1 MAYDWLKGVADEY
14 DTIVIGSGLGGLTG
28 ANVLAKAGHRVLL
41 LEHHYQFGGL
51 ATWFTRKGGHIFDIS
66 LHGFPSGMIKSCR
79 KYWTKE
85 IADSIVQLRDIRFV
99 NPQMDVW
106 TTFTRDDY
114 TRVLVEQF
122 RIERPKVEEF
132 FAYLRSMNYYDNN
145 PETTRELFNRFFP
158 GRDDVHRLLME
169 PIAYANGSTL
179 DDPAITYGIVF
190 SNFMGAGV
198 YTFRG
203 GSDLLIEKMVEE
215 LKRNGVECRKRV
227 LVDRI
232 LVEER
237 DGRKVAAGIVAKN
250 GRVIRAKAILSN
262 ANIKNTIFRL
272 AGEDAFPPEFVE
284 AARAVRINS
293 SSCQVYLGIRK
304 GESIP
309 HIGDLVFTSD
319 APMFSSEELTDFH
332 TSSRT
337 FSVYYPDT
345 RPGSDRYTVVV
356 SLNGRYPD
364 WSKLTESEY
373 ANHKNRLIEES
384 IVALERFIPGVRT
397 KIDWTE
403 AATPRTI
410 ERYTTHLGGTSFGT
424 KFEGLKV
431 SMDLSDKLP
440 GLYHAGSV
448 GIIMSGWLGT
458 INYGVI
464 TANKIDKFLF
474 AEKQRAAPVA
484 AASLTPANPLMP
496 SVTDLIPHRP
506 PFLFVDE
513 IVSEGPDTLVARR
526 TWRADEDFYRG
537 HYPGA
542 PITPGVLLC
551 EAVFQTGALFMAR
564 QAQAAGTGSASGVP
578 LLAKISD
585 VRFRNPVYPGDTI
598 TIEVKRKEVLGGFTM
613 MSGTVKAGEK
623 RILTVE
629 FAVAWKTPEGSAPKA
644 P

>member
-14 DTIVIGSGLGGLTG
+14 DVIVIGSGLGGLTG

-66 LHGFPSGMIKSCR
+66 LHGFPVGMIKSCR

-85 IADSIVQLRDIRFV
+85 IADSIVQLKEIRFV

-106 TTFTRDDY
+106 TTFTREDY

-122 RIERPKVEEF
+122 KLDRAHVEKFYEH
-132 FAYLRSMNYYDNN
+132 LRGMNFYDNN
-145 PETTRELFNRFFP
+145 PETTGEMLERFFP
-158 GRDDVHRLLME
+158 GRDDVKRLLME

-190 SNFMGAGV
+190 SNFMGSGV

-203 GSDLLIEKMVEE
+203 GSDLLIEKMIAE
-215 LKRNGVECRKRV
+215 LKRNGVEVRKKV

-237 DGRKVAAGIVAKN
+237 DGRKVACGIVATS
-250 GRVIRAKAILSN
+250 GRVVRAKAVLSN

-272 AGEDAFPPEFVE
+272 AGAQNFPSDYL
-284 AARAVRINS
+284 AAAEAVRINS

-309 HIGDLVFTSD
+309 HIGDLVFTS
-319 APMFSSEELTDFH
+319 ANPHFSSAELTDFH
-332 TSSRT
+332 TTSRT

-356 SLNGRYPD
+356 SLNGQYGD
-364 WSKLTESEY
+364 WKKLSEEAY
-373 ANHKNRLIEES
+373 EQQKQRLIDES
-384 IVALERFIPGVRT
+384 LIALEKFIPGVRA

-410 ERYTTHLGGTSFGT
+410 ERYTTHAGGTSFGT

-431 SMDLSDKLP
+431 SMDLPEKLP

-464 TANKIDKFLF
+464 VSNRIDKALF
-474 AEKQRAAPVA
+474 EEKRRAATLTAAAVTSVA
-484 AASLTPANPLMP
+484 AETKS
-496 SVTDLIPHRP
+496 
-506 PFLFVDE
+506 
-513 IVSEGPDTLVARR
+513 
-526 TWRADEDFYRG
+526 
-537 HYPGA
+537 
-542 PITPGVLLC
+542 
-551 EAVFQTGALFMAR
+551 
-564 QAQAAGTGSASGVP
+564 
-578 LLAKISD
+578 
-585 VRFRNPVYPGDTI
+585 
-598 TIEVKRKEVLGGFTM
+598 
-613 MSGTVKAGEK
+613 
-623 RILTVE
+623 
-629 FAVAWKTPEGSAPKA
+629 
-644 P
+644 

>member
-1 MAYDWLKGVADEY
+1 MAYDWLKGVADDY
-14 DTIVIGSGLGGLTG
+14 DVIVIGSGLGGLTG

-85 IADSIVQLRDIRFV
+85 IADAIVQLKDVRFV

-122 RIERPKVEEF
+122 HVPRETVERF
-132 FAYLRSMNYYDNN
+132 YDYLRSMNYYDNN
-145 PETTRELFNRFFP
+145 PETTRELFERFFP
-158 GRDDVHRLLME
+158 GRGDVHRLLME

-190 SNFMGAGV
+190 SNFMGSGV
-198 YTFRG
+198 FTFRG
-203 GSDLLIEKMVEE
+203 GSDLLIEKMVAE
-215 LKRNGVECRKRV
+215 LRRNGVECRKRV
-227 LVDRI
+227 LVERI

-237 DGRKVAAGIVAKN
+237 EGRRVVAGIVAKG
-250 GRVIRAKAILSN
+250 GRVIRARAVLSN
-262 ANIKNTIFRL
+262 ASIKNTILRL
-272 AGEDAFPPEFVE
+272 TGEEQFAPDYV
-284 AARAVRINS
+284 AAAKAVRINS

-304 GESIP
+304 GETIP
-309 HIGDLVFTSD
+309 HIGDLVFTSS
-319 APMFSSEELTDFH
+319 APTFSSDELTDFH
-332 TSSRT
+332 TTSRT

-345 RPGSDRYTVVV
+345 RPGSERYTVVA

-364 WSKLTESEY
+364 WATLSEEDY
-373 ANHKNRLIEES
+373 ERHKQRLIEES
-384 IVALERFIPGVRT
+384 LVALERFIPGIRERV
-397 KIDWTE
+397 DWTE

-431 SMDLSDKLP
+431 SMDLPDQLP
-440 GLYHAGSV
+440 GLFHAGSV

-474 AEKQRAAPVA
+474 ALRSSGA
-484 AASLTPANPLMP
+484 
-496 SVTDLIPHRP
+496 
-506 PFLFVDE
+506 
-513 IVSEGPDTLVARR
+513 
-526 TWRADEDFYRG
+526 RADAG
-537 HYPGA
+537 VGA
-542 PITPGVLLC
+542 
-551 EAVFQTGALFMAR
+551 
-564 QAQAAGTGSASGVP
+564 SATS
-578 LLAKISD
+578 
-585 VRFRNPVYPGDTI
+585 
-598 TIEVKRKEVLGGFTM
+598 
-613 MSGTVKAGEK
+613 
-623 RILTVE
+623 
-629 FAVAWKTPEGSAPKA
+629 SA
-644 P
+644 

>member
-14 DTIVIGSGLGGLTG
+14 DVIVIGSGLGGLTG

-66 LHGFPSGMIKSCR
+66 LHGFPVGMVKSCR

-85 IADSIVQLRDIRFV
+85 IADAIVPLKDIRFV

-106 TTFTRDDY
+106 TTFTREDY
-114 TRVLVEQF
+114 TRVLVENF
-122 RIERPKVEEF
+122 RLDRAHVEKF
-132 FAYLRSMNYYDNN
+132 YDHLRAMNFYDNN
-145 PETTRELFNRFFP
+145 PETTGEMLERFFP
-158 GRDDVHRLLME
+158 GRDDVKRLLME

-190 SNFMGAGV
+190 SNFMGSGV

-203 GSDLLIEKMVEE
+203 GSDDLIAKMAAE
-215 LKRNGVECRKRV
+215 LRRNGVELRKKV
-227 LVDRI
+227 LVEKI

-237 DGRKVAAGIVAKN
+237 NGQKVACGIVAAN
-250 GRVIRAKAILSN
+250 GRVIRAKAVLSN

-272 AGEDAFPPEFVE
+272 GGESNFP
-284 AARAVRINS
+284 ADYIADARAVRINS

-309 HIGDLVFTSD
+309 HIGDLVFTSEN
-319 APMFSSEELTDFH
+319 PHFSSGELTDFR
-332 TSSRT
+332 TTSRT

-356 SLNGRYPD
+356 SLNGQYGD
-364 WSKLTESEY
+364 WQKLDEADYSRE
-373 ANHKNRLIEES
+373 KQRLIDES
-384 IVALERFIPGVRT
+384 VAALEKYIPGVRA
-397 KIDWTE
+397 KIDWME

-410 ERYTTHLGGTSFGT
+410 ERYTTHFNGTSFGT

-431 SMDLSDKLP
+431 SMDLPEKLS

-464 TANKIDKFLF
+464 VANKIDKALF
-474 AEKQRAAPVA
+474 ALKRAAPTA
-484 AASLTPANPLMP
+484 A
-496 SVTDLIPHRP
+496 
-506 PFLFVDE
+506 
-513 IVSEGPDTLVARR
+513 
-526 TWRADEDFYRG
+526 
-537 HYPGA
+537 
-542 PITPGVLLC
+542 
-551 EAVFQTGALFMAR
+551 
-564 QAQAAGTGSASGVP
+564 
-578 LLAKISD
+578 
-585 VRFRNPVYPGDTI
+585 
-598 TIEVKRKEVLGGFTM
+598 
-613 MSGTVKAGEK
+613 
-623 RILTVE
+623 
-629 FAVAWKTPEGSAPKA
+629 
-644 P
+644 

>member
-1 MAYDWLKGVADEY
+1 MAYDWLKGVADDY
-14 DTIVIGSGLGGLTG
+14 DVIVIGSGLGGLTG

-85 IADSIVQLRDIRFV
+85 IADAIVQLKDVRFV

-122 RIERPKVEEF
+122 QVPRETVERF
-132 FAYLRSMNYYDNN
+132 YDYLRSMNYYDNN
-145 PETTRELFNRFFP
+145 RETTREWFERFFP
-158 GRDDVHRLLME
+158 GRGDVHRLLME

-190 SNFMGAGV
+190 SNFMGSGV
-198 YTFRG
+198 FTFRG
-203 GSDLLIEKMVEE
+203 GSDLLIEKMVAE
-215 LKRNGVECRKRV
+215 LRRNGVECRKRV
-227 LVDRI
+227 LVERI

-237 DGRKVAAGIVAKN
+237 EGRRVVAGIVAKG
-250 GRVIRAKAILSN
+250 GRVIRARAVLSN
-262 ANIKNTIFRL
+262 ASIKNTILRL
-272 AGEDAFPPEFVE
+272 TGEEQFAPDYV
-284 AARAVRINS
+284 AAAKAVRINS

-304 GESIP
+304 GETIP
-309 HIGDLVFTSD
+309 HIGDLVFTSS
-319 APMFSSEELTDFH
+319 APTFSSDELTDFH
-332 TSSRT
+332 TTSRT

-345 RPGSDRYTVVV
+345 RPGSERYTVVA

-364 WSKLTESEY
+364 WATLSEEDY
-373 ANHKNRLIEES
+373 ERHKQRLIEES
-384 IVALERFIPGVRT
+384 LVALERFIPGIRERV
-397 KIDWTE
+397 DWTE

-431 SMDLSDKLP
+431 SMDLPDQLP
-440 GLYHAGSV
+440 GLFHAGSV

-474 AEKQRAAPVA
+474 ALRSSGA
-484 AASLTPANPLMP
+484 
-496 SVTDLIPHRP
+496 
-506 PFLFVDE
+506 
-513 IVSEGPDTLVARR
+513 
-526 TWRADEDFYRG
+526 RADAG
-537 HYPGA
+537 VGA
-542 PITPGVLLC
+542 SATS
-551 EAVFQTGALFMAR
+551 
-564 QAQAAGTGSASGVP
+564 SAS
-578 LLAKISD
+578 
-585 VRFRNPVYPGDTI
+585 
-598 TIEVKRKEVLGGFTM
+598 
-613 MSGTVKAGEK
+613 
-623 RILTVE
+623 
-629 FAVAWKTPEGSAPKA
+629 
-644 P
+644 

>member
-1 MAYDWLKGVADEY
+1 MAYDWLKGVADDY
-14 DTIVIGSGLGGLTG
+14 DVIVIGSGLGGLTG

-85 IADSIVQLRDIRFV
+85 IADAIVQLKDVRFV

-122 RIERPKVEEF
+122 QVPRETVERF
-132 FAYLRSMNYYDNN
+132 YDYLRSMNYYDNN
-145 PETTRELFNRFFP
+145 RETTRELFERCFP
-158 GRDDVHRLLME
+158 GRGDVHRLLME

-190 SNFMGAGV
+190 SNFMGSGV
-198 YTFRG
+198 FTFRG
-203 GSDLLIEKMVEE
+203 GSDLLIEKMVAE
-215 LKRNGVECRKRV
+215 LRRNGVECRKRV
-227 LVDRI
+227 LVERI

-237 DGRKVAAGIVAKN
+237 EGRRVVAGIVAKG
-250 GRVIRAKAILSN
+250 GRVIRARAVLSN
-262 ANIKNTIFRL
+262 ASIKNTILRL
-272 AGEDAFPPEFVE
+272 TGEEQFAPDYV
-284 AARAVRINS
+284 AAAKAVRINS

-304 GESIP
+304 GETIP
-309 HIGDLVFTSD
+309 HIGDLVFTSS
-319 APMFSSEELTDFH
+319 APTFSSDELTDFH
-332 TSSRT
+332 TTSRT

-345 RPGSDRYTVVV
+345 RPGSERYTVVA

-364 WSKLTESEY
+364 WATLSEEDY
-373 ANHKNRLIEES
+373 ERHKQRLIEES
-384 IVALERFIPGVRT
+384 LVALERFIPGIRERV
-397 KIDWTE
+397 DWTE

-431 SMDLSDKLP
+431 SMDLPDQLP
-440 GLYHAGSV
+440 GLFHAGSV

-474 AEKQRAAPVA
+474 ALRSSGA
-484 AASLTPANPLMP
+484 
-496 SVTDLIPHRP
+496 
-506 PFLFVDE
+506 
-513 IVSEGPDTLVARR
+513 
-526 TWRADEDFYRG
+526 RADAG
-537 HYPGA
+537 VGA
-542 PITPGVLLC
+542 SATS
-551 EAVFQTGALFMAR
+551 
-564 QAQAAGTGSASGVP
+564 SAS
-578 LLAKISD
+578 
-585 VRFRNPVYPGDTI
+585 
-598 TIEVKRKEVLGGFTM
+598 
-613 MSGTVKAGEK
+613 
-623 RILTVE
+623 
-629 FAVAWKTPEGSAPKA
+629 
-644 P
+644 